1 VRVQLCLT
9 QLVPER
15 VGHKV
20 GDDVLRGRI
29 VARERMAFM
38 FLTIIVLVSLNVAAS
53 QAPVMVSDVAR
64 LVRTV
69 MDGGTSYPVFEYEG
83 LAVRGHLT
91 VREYRDGIALVKPLL
106 QPGER
111 MIELT
116 ASAGALGSSLWERSH
131 GEDVR

>member
-1 VRVQLCLT
+1 
-9 QLVPER
+9 
-15 VGHKV
+15 
-20 GDDVLRGRI
+20 
-29 VARERMAFM
+29 MAFM

-116 ASAGALGSSLWERSH
+116 ASQQVPLDRRFGKDLMVKTCVEDCENRFPDSGSGRIFVLER
-131 GEDVR
+131 